1 MCALCLAPPCLAASV
16 LPGVTSKTVRL
27 SKLPH
32 RAALRRRYAAARCA
46 GAALSFVLASRI
58 SRPSIPSPAM
68 ASFSSILP
76 AVIQAA
82 GVVWGCHILASALG
96 KSTEAAADSAGSHG
110 LAKLGAAAQAY
121 KPAWPPWAAR
131 GSADCYSR
139 CSQVSAGQSR
149 HPQRLLPPPPPP
161 LAALGCV
168 LACTA
173 SSCKA
178 ILLPLLRSSMSLT
191 PAPPT
196 LSACSAPRC
205 KDCGERLAEKGA
217 NGSRSNTRCVKR

>member
-1 MCALCLAPPCLAASV
+1 LARPP
-16 LPGVTSKTVRL
+16 
-27 SKLPH
+27 
-32 RAALRRRYAAARCA
+32 
-46 GAALSFVLASRI
+46 
-58 SRPSIPSPAM
+58 
-68 ASFSSILP
+68 
-76 AVIQAA
+76 
-82 GVVWGCHILASALG
+82 G
-96 KSTEAAADSAGSHG
+96 KSTEEDTDSAGRRG
-110 LAKLGAAAQAY
+110 LAKLVAAAQAY
-121 KPAWPPWAAR
+121 KPAVAALGRSRERGLLLSLFPGFSRSITAPPAA
-131 GSADCYSR
+131 
-139 CSQVSAGQSR
+139 
-149 HPQRLLPPPPPP
+149 P
-161 LAALGCV
+161 AAATAAACRLGCV